1 MSSSSDASI
10 YKDIFPVQERS
21 ATLTKGGAT
30 AKIANH
36 SPPVQ
41 HSSLIHVPMLMNSV
55 KLKLHNKPLHFNR
68 VSTLVNIH
76 I

>member
-1 MSSSSDASI
+1 MVFLRVDHPPQAVHGWALLPDASI
-10 YKDIFPVQERS
+10 YKDIFPVQGRS

-55 KLKLHNKPLHFNR
+55 
-68 VSTLVNIH
+68 
-76 I
+76 